1 MSVAIA
7 SVVSYAGG
15 AMGARLAAAAAMAA
29 AGSGKDGSGR
39 DVRCHDVDEC
49 SGLTANES
57 SSSMNRSRGKT
68 RDKQ

>member
-15 AMGARLAAAAAMAA
+15 AMGSRLAAAAAMAGA
-29 AGSGKDGSGR
+29 ASGKDGSGQ

-49 SGLTANES
+49 CGLTANES
-57 SSSMNRSRGKT
+57 SSSM
-68 RDKQ
+68 KQKQRKNKR